1 MRNWRI
7 GRDIHLGLKNL
18 RLHKLRTFL
27 TTLGVVF
34 GVGSVIAMLAV
45 GEGANQEALEQIRRL
60 GSNIIIVRSE
70 KPVEEVGAAEQAS
83 FMSMYGLLRDDEL
96 RIRESF
102 DSVQQTIPVRIMR
115 QEARLGPRRM
125 DLRVVGT
132 TPDFFQL
139 LDRPLAAGRALREED
154 MRTSAPVAVL
164 SEAAARRLLAGAHAV
179 GETVRIESHV
189 FEVGGVLATGGGVG
203 GDMRVDTDV
212 DIYIP
217 LTTFNERFGEVIVQ
231 RRTGAREIELVELH
245 QIIVEV
251 DSLESVESTAAAI
264 RAMLERFHP
273 REDYAIDV
281 PLALLRQAEAT
292 KRTFNIV
299 LGSIAGISL
308 LVGGIGI
315 MNIMLA
321 SVTER
326 TREIGIRRA
335 IGARRRQII
344 SQFLIETVV
353 LSSVGGVIGI
363 AMGVT
368 IPWVITQAAGMP
380 TVVTTY
386 SLLLAAGI
394 SMTIGIVFGLYP
406 AIRAADLDPI
416 TALRH
421 E

>member
-1 MRNWRI
+1 MHNVRLL
-7 GRDIHLGLKNL
+7 RDVELGLKNL
-18 RLHKLRTFL
+18 RLHKLRSFL

-60 GSNIIIVRSE
+60 GSNVIILRSI
-70 KPVEEVGAAEQAS
+70 KPVDEGSAAQRTT
-83 FMSMYGLLRDDEL
+83 FMSLYGLKYDDEI
-96 RIRESF
+96 RIRETF
-102 DSVQQTIPVRIMR
+102 ESVRRTVPARMTR
-115 QEARLGPRRM
+115 QEVRVEGRRM
-125 DLRVVGT
+125 DARIVGT
-132 TPDFFQL
+132 TAGWFTL
-139 LDRPLAAGRALREED
+139 LERPLLAGRPLTDRDIA
-154 MRTSAPVAVL
+154 ANAAVCVI
-164 SEAAARRLLAGAHAV
+164 SENAARRLLATAYAV
-179 GETVRIESHV
+179 GQDVRIGSKV
-189 FEVGGVLATGGGVG
+189 FTVVGVLESIGSVG
-203 GDMRVDTDV
+203 AGQQVDTEQ

-217 LTTFNERFGEVIVQ
+217 IGAFRERFGEILVQ
-231 RRTGAREIELVELH
+231 RESGARAIELVELH

-251 DSLESVESTAAAI
+251 DQMENVEPTATAI
-264 RAMLERFHP
+264 HRMLERFHP
-273 REDYAIDV
+273 QAGYTIDV

-292 KRTFNIV
+292 KRTFTIV

-326 TREIGIRRA
+326 TREIGVRRA
-335 IGARRRQII
+335 IGARQNQII

-353 LSSVGGVIGI
+353 LSSIGGATGMLLGI
-363 AMGVT
+363 T
-368 IPWVITQAAGMP
+368 IPWLITLFAGMP
-380 TVVTTY
+380 TIVTTW

-394 SMTIGIVFGLYP
+394 SMSIGILFGLYP
-406 AIRAADLDPI
+406 AIRAARLDPI